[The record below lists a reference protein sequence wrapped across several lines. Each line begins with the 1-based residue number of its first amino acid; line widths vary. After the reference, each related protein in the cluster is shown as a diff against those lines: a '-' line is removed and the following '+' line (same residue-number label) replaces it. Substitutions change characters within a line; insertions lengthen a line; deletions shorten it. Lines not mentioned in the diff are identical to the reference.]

1 MIQKQING
9 KSRFFYFTFFI
20 FATIILASSC
30 SSPNP
35 YIKYN
40 YINGETFLNDSLNIS
55 ANFFAD
61 VSYYPVKRKD
71 INKKIK
77 GVKRL
82 KYKDLLVFGTTYI
95 PPFYDILL
103 FYSEKNKNIGDSIQ
117 TKLLIKDTLNNRVL
131 FKKSLNNKTIYL
143 YLKSSV
149 NASKKNAFLIL
160 DAKKIINSVRF
171 DTLKKSEL
179 TYQKIFYANIDND
192 NYLFVRNKFETAPIK
207 PGKKSDWDKFQYLT
221 TILSHDASY
230 KEHEKLLANFELDK
244 RVYFQEKIDSL
255 LMVKETATVGKKIV
269 IQKLKEI
276 SKNEKVFMLNEN
288 HWYPNHRV
296 LATKLLAPLK
306 ENGYNYLAVEAVAT
320 YQDTLLVSDKNTTQF
335 GKRHYPIKSTGYYTR
350 EPYFGALIRKA
361 LELDYK
367 IISYENFETDNREL
381 GQAENLKK
389 IIDNDPNAKIF
400 VYAGLAHI
408 YEGNS
413 KGPKRMATYFKE
425 LTNIDPITIDQ
436 THLFGNTNND
446 LTLFKADLFNDV
458 ERLNTNVDYL
468 LINHIKPSLSE
479 IYPNKTI
486 NKYAIIDDKLI
497 PYLNQEL
504 LISIYII
511 DEYTKYK
518 SSSIPIVNKIF
529 TVDNNK
535 IELLLPNGNYFLKIR
550 DKNDIDVLSMEL
562 KINE

>member
-1 MIQKQING
+1 MVQKRING
-9 KSRFFYFTFFI
+9 KSGFLYFPFFI
-20 FATIILASSC
+20 FATIILATSC
-30 SSPNP
+30 SSTNP

-55 ANFFAD
+55 ADLFVD
-61 VSYYPVKRKD
+61 VNYYPVKRKD
-71 INKKIK
+71 INKKIRGIK
-77 GVKRL
+77 EL
-82 KYKDLLVFGTTYI
+82 KYKDLLVFGTTYL
-95 PPFYDILL
+95 PPFYDLLL

-143 YLKSSV
+143 YLKSV
-149 NASKKNAFLIL
+149 NSSKKDSHLIL
-160 DAKKIINSVRF
+160 DAEKIISSVRF
-171 DTLKKSEL
+171 DTLEKSEL

-192 NYLFVRNKFETAPIK
+192 NYLFVKNKFETAPIK
-207 PGKKSDWDKFQYLT
+207 PGKKSDWNKFQYLT

-230 KEHEKLLANFELDK
+230 KEHEKLLIDFELDK

-255 LMVKETATVGKKIV
+255 LLVNEAATVGNKNV
-269 IQKLKEI
+269 IHNLKEI
-276 SKNEKVFMLNEN
+276 SKEEKVFMLNEN
-288 HWYPNHRV
+288 HWYPNHRI
-296 LATKLLAPLK
+296 LATKLLAPLR
-306 ENGYNYLAVEAVAT
+306 ENGYNYLAIEAVAT
-320 YQDTLLVSDKNTTQF
+320 YQDTLLTSDKNTTQF

-350 EPYFGALIRKA
+350 EPYFGAFIRKA

-367 IISYENFETDNREL
+367 IISYENFETDNRER

-408 YEGNS
+408 YEGNA
-413 KGPKRMATYFKE
+413 KGTKRMATYFKE
-425 LTNIDPITIDQ
+425 ITNIDPITIDQ
-436 THLFGNTNND
+436 THLFGNTNYD
-446 LTLFKADLFNDV
+446 LTLFNADLFNDV

-479 IYPNKTI
+479 IHPNKMF
-486 NKYAIIDDKLI
+486 NEYAIIDDKLI

-504 LISIYII
+504 LISIYFI

-529 TVDNNK
+529 TVENNK
-535 IELLLPNGNYFLKIR
+535 IELFLPNGNYFLKIR
-550 DKNDIDVLSMEL
+550 DKKDIDVLSKEL
-562 KINE
+562 NVYE